1 MVERLQS
8 LLKGDEATE
17 ISTREIM
24 EYFFNRLQSHDMKER
39 DHAVKVITLQ
49 AATNTVYG
57 CIFSMQAEFMKIGKI
72 KILPDRL
79 KLISRK
85 L

>member
-57 CIFSMQAEFMKIGKI
+57 CIFFYASGIHENWKNENFTRQIET
-72 KILPDRL
+72 D
-79 KLISRK
+79 
-85 L
+85 